1 MLMNTLAKSS
11 RSSRIAFSA
20 AIVIIVAVAA
30 YNWMVAPHTRYL
42 HAARRYEHM
51 MGDMARKNK
60 IIKTN
65 ETTKRKEVEKLRAE
79 LASVQSA
86 VFTAYEAR
94 RFFTDIEAICNA
106 AGCLVYSINSLSGN
120 LGVSGVAAS
129 AESDSGV
136 VENSAVVSF
145 VGSYSNIISFLSK
158 VTNRPQKVAVRSLKI
173 ASFGK
178 KPDPLECEMV
188 VTIYTIRDREIF
200 ANE

>member
-42 HAARRYEHM
+42 HAAQQYENM
-51 MGDMARKNK
+51 MGDMARKNA
-60 IIKTN
+60 IIKTK
-65 ETTKRKEVEKLRAE
+65 EVVKRKEVEKLRAE

-86 VFTAYEAR
+86 VFTPYEAR
-94 RFFTDIEAICNA
+94 RFFTDIEAVCNA
-106 AGCLVYSINSLSGN
+106 AGCLVYSINFLSGN
-120 LGVSGVAAS
+120 LGGAAAS
-129 AESDSGV
+129 AESGSGV

-145 VGSYSNIISFLSK
+145 VGSYGNIMSFLSK
-158 VTNRPQKVAVRSLKI
+158 VTNRPQKVVVRSLKI
-173 ASFGK
+173 TAFAK

>member
-20 AIVIIVAVAA
+20 AIVIIVAVAT

-42 HAARRYEHM
+42 QAAQRYENM

-60 IIKTN
+60 IIKTK
-65 ETTKRKEVEKLRAE
+65 EAVKRKEVEKLRAE

-94 RFFTDIEAICNA
+94 RFFTDIEAVCNA
-106 AGCLVYSINSLSGN
+106 AGCLVYSINFLSGN
-120 LGVSGVAAS
+120 LGGAAAS
-129 AESDSGV
+129 GGSDSGV

-145 VGSYSNIISFLSK
+145 VGSYGNIISFLSK
-158 VTNRPQKVAVRSLKI
+158 VTNRPQKVDVRSIKI
-173 ASFGK
+173 SAFGK

-188 VTIYTIRDREIF
+188 VTIYTVRDREIF
-200 ANE
+200 TNE